1 MIITKKAKKIMA
13 TMMAAA
19 LLVTSFAITPK
30 EVKAAAT
37 AGPETIS
44 EAKASIRET
53 GDALRFL
60 VTATLPKTYTGDLG
74 IELKIG
80 DKTKKVSLHEGNT
93 KLYSAK
99 ESGENLVVGYT
110 VAITGIP
117 GTAAETEITA
127 TGFADD
133 KKATPVVR
141 TVKQVANAAGYTFDE
156 TTGKMTYS
164 PFAEVSLKGASQYA
178 TLQSVKY
185 TVGETIPARFKIAF
199 EATEGSSINISIK
212 TSSNENNYGLGV
224 SRKTDCD
231 LNTSGWNKEKKIGNT
246 LSQGTEVTIIALAA
260 EKNEV
265 SDFKFTSIIPVDS
278 DGNDLAAID
287 LSKETPFKYTGTA
300 GNYTPVLT
308 TGAIAPTT
316 TGKTLADYEKLII
329 ECDESTGT
337 GLNYSIVEKDN
348 IYTDAFIVGNKV
360 AGTIEISLRNNFN
373 PKGPYQKLYESIDDA
388 LKLDAST
395 VRLKVTAPNK
405 GYKGKITIKSVRFE

>member
-44 EAKASIRET
+44 EAKASIRKT

-80 DKTKKVSLHEGNT
+80 NKTKKVSLHEGNT
-93 KLYSAK
+93 KLYSAE
-99 ESGENLVVGYT
+99 ESGDNLVVGYT

-117 GTAAETEITA
+117 GKAAETEITA

-164 PFAEVSLKGASQYA
+164 PFAEVSLKGASQWT

-199 EATEGSSINISIK
+199 EATEGSHINISIK
-212 TSSNENNYGLGV
+212 TSSNENNYSLGN
-224 SRKTDCD
+224 SREQDCD
-231 LNTSGWNKEKKIGNT
+231 LNTSGWNKGKEIGSN
-246 LSQGTEVTIIALAA
+246 LSTGTEVTIIATAA
-260 EKNEV
+260 KGNEV

-278 DGNDLAAID
+278 NGNELDPID
-287 LSKETPFKYTGTA
+287 LSNETPFEYTGTA
-300 GNYTPVLT
+300 GNYTPVLM
-308 TGAIAPTT
+308 TGAIAPKT
-316 TGKTLADYEKLII
+316 TGKILANYEKLII
-329 ECDESTGT
+329 ECDESTGSE
-337 GLNYSIVEKDN
+337 LNYSIVAGDN
-348 IYTDAFIVGNKV
+348 STDAFIVYNKK
-360 AGTIEISLRNNFN
+360 AGTIEISLKNNFN
-373 PKGPYQKLYESIDDA
+373 PKGDYQKLYESIDDA